1 MCIRDR
7 AAPVMA
13 GVQEKDELR
22 VLVLGMG
29 TGTCA
34 TQCLEYFDG
43 VTIKGVEIDDK
54 ITDLASKYFN
64 LPDEVEVVTYDG
76 RAYLG
81 ASDETFDLIMVD
93 ACLLYTSFRKFAM
106 AHKRAVESFPP
117 ERPTAILSPS
127 SIIW

>member
-1 MCIRDR
+1 
-7 AAPVMA
+7 MA

-29 TGTCA
+29 TGTFA

-64 LPDEVEVVTYDG
+64 LPDEIEVVTYDG

-93 ACLLYTSFRKFAM
+93 AYQDITIPFQKMCIRDRYYTIIPCTFA
-106 AHKRAVESFPP
+106 
-117 ERPTAILSPS
+117 T
-127 SIIW
+127 